1 MKVLC
6 SILAIVLCLP
16 AAATAAESGLDPGFG
31 TGGRV
36 VTDFGNSVAGIE
48 AAAFAPDGS
57 IVAAG
62 PSCSLP
68 LVSGP
73 TCDLALVRYSPQGQ
87 ELQRSG
93 NGFAQLADFVPSDVA
108 VDAAGRVVVVG
119 RYYSQGWSPAVARF
133 LPDGSI
139 DPAVSS
145 ADLPDSFAAKVIEA
159 VAVDGS
165 DRILLAGPSTP
176 AGGQVARLQASGN
189 PDPGFGGGDGVAEI
203 PSGSLSVPEILAD
216 IDLSPQGTIFIGGSF
231 MGGDPEAGPIGA
243 PLLSALDD
251 AGEPVPGFSAT
262 APLTQSARGITGIA
276 LDSQGRLLASLDSGG
291 GLRLRVA
298 RVLAD
303 GSLDGS
309 FGSGGIAGLLTCTG
323 CAGEAVAVAVD
334 GQDRPLTISSRFEL
348 ARYTASGQP
357 DRSFSADGSVTTGF
371 GKGFQASS
379 GVVLSTPSDQPI
391 VLGARRLGSRPVPGT
406 PVQFA
411 AARYGAPSCFDVAGT
426 IVGTPGPD
434 RLVGTPGRDVVLAG
448 AGDDEILGLGGR
460 DLVCAGPGRDQVMG
474 GPGRDR
480 LYGQAGSDK
489 LLGGDG
495 ADFLRGGNGTDLLR
509 GGRGKDQLNPAG
521 RERTRS

>member
-1 MKVLC
+1 MKFLC
-6 SILAIVLCLP
+6 SILAIALCLP
-16 AAATAAESGLDPGFG
+16 AAATAAESGLDPEFG

-36 VTDFGNSVAGIE
+36 VTDFGNSAAGIQ

-62 PSCSLP
+62 PNCSLP
-68 LVSGP
+68 PVSGR

-93 NGFAQLADFVPSDVA
+93 NGFAQLPDFVPSDVA

-145 ADLPDSFAAKVIEA
+145 AELPDSFAAKVIEA

-189 PDPGFGGGDGVAEI
+189 PDPEFGGGDGVATV
-203 PSGSLSVPEILAD
+203 PSADPSAPQVLAD
-216 IDLSPQGTIFIGGSF
+216 MVLSPQGTVYLGGTLEV
-231 MGGDPEAGPIGA
+231 GDPEAGPSGA
-243 PLLSALDD
+243 LLLSALDGT
-251 AGEPVPGFSAT
+251 GEPVPNFSAT
-262 APLTQSARGITGIA
+262 APLTQRARHITGLA
-276 LDSQGRLLASLDSGG
+276 LDSQGHLLASLDSGG
-291 GLRLRVA
+291 GSRLRVA

-309 FGSGGIAGLLTCTG
+309 FGSGGIAGLLTCNG
-323 CAGEAVAVAVD
+323 CAGEAAAVAVD
-334 GQDRPLTISSRFEL
+334 GQDRPLTISSGFEL

-357 DRSFSADGSVTTGF
+357 DQSFSADGSVTTGF
-371 GKGFQASS
+371 GKGSRASS

-391 VLGARRLGSRPVPGT
+391 VLGARRLGIRPVPST

-448 AGDDEILGLGGR
+448 AGDDEVLGLGGR
-460 DLVCAGPGRDQVMG
+460 DLVCAGPGRDQLMG

-489 LLGGDG
+489 LFGGDG
-495 ADFLRGGNGTDLLR
+495 VDFLRGGNGADLLR
-509 GGRGKDQLNPAG
+509 GGRGKDWLN
-521 RERTRS
+521 